1 MHDSSPPM
9 VDTDAPD
16 PTPASAAAPSDRA
29 DSSTDRTPAGEPGS
43 DDATGVGGSSEP
55 EPSAEK
61 RPGRV
66 AYAKVQEAEHLV
78 SGRTRWS
85 VGATRRYCYQCQQH
99 LPEHE
104 TFHTALC
111 PVDPTLVGG
120 DASSAFE
127 RRDYC
132 EKCFDSAVTDQ
143 AFAHWKT
150 ILPPPPDA
158 PRKVVNLASLR
169 VYFDQLTE
177 LIEASEGARARR
189 GGDEREEDDRTGDGA
204 ADPGPAAD
212 DAEAE
217 SPADD
222 RVEGEST
229 TVEAAGSDDADFG
242 ELDLEGDQ
250 EPSAQSRYAAQW
262 SEGEERPELWVPL
275 RYLLGLFLVRKRVLK
290 WEGVTDSELTLRCKQ
305 SEREYRVEIPPRGK
319 RLEEA
324 ESAFEAIFS

>member
-1 MHDSSPPM
+1 MHDSSPPT
-9 VDTDAPD
+9 VDPDASD
-16 PTPASAAAPSDRA
+16 QTPANASASDPA
-29 DSSTDRTPAGEPGS
+29 DASTDRPPAGEPDS
-43 DDATGVGGSSEP
+43 VEP
-55 EPSAEK
+55 RAGEPAETERGAEK

-66 AYAKVQEAEHLV
+66 VYAKVQEAEHLV

-120 DASSAFE
+120 GDASSAFE

-132 EKCFDSAVTDQ
+132 EKCFDASVTDQ

-158 PRKVVNLASLR
+158 PRKVVNLTSLR

-177 LIEASEGARARR
+177 LIEASERASARR
-189 GGDEREEDDRTGDGA
+189 RGSETGADDRAEEEPADLEGSA
-204 ADPGPAAD
+204 AEVESPAEDRAEPV
-212 DAEAE
+212 EAE
-217 SPADD
+217 STSA
-222 RVEGEST
+222 EG
-229 TVEAAGSDDADFG
+229 GGDDADFG
-242 ELDLEGDQ
+242 ELDLEGDE
-250 EPSAQSRYAAQW
+250 EPTAESRYAAQW